1 MKMRAGQ
8 KTMVGQIDPAV
19 LAYTAGEDVQ
29 LDRAL
34 VEVDCIGTAAH
45 VTMLSEMPLPIPLF
59 SSVEKDA
66 VIAALVEVI
75 HKHRAGLFSITAADQ
90 DVHLA
95 VERSLTATL
104 GDLGKRVHTGRSR
117 NDQVAVDLRLFA
129 KEQLWGVLRD
139 AAGLARVLLDFAET
153 HKAVPMAGRTHLQP
167 AMPSSLGLWASAHA
181 ESLLDDLELLQEA
194 YRQNDRSPLGSA
206 AGYGVPLPIDRQRTS
221 ALLGFAR
228 PLHNVLY
235 ASMARGRCEHII
247 LMAAAQTMLSISR
260 LAEDMILF
268 LMPEFGYF
276 RLPPA
281 FCTGSSIMPQ
291 KQNPDVFELARAR
304 SADVLACAMRVAGIL
319 KGLPGGYQRDLQETK
334 APFMEGL
341 RLTRTTL
348 QVLQPVM
355 AALEVNEAALRAGF
369 VPGVFATDRALEL
382 VAEGVAFRD
391 AYDRV
396 KAEPDALEGRDPVA
410 AALSKTH
417 EGAPGGLDFA
427 ALRDRADRTIG
438 FVNAAQECYYAK
450 ISVLLGTNYPA
461 FGRNREQG

>member
-1 MKMRAGQ
+1 MSAGQ
-8 KTMVGQIDPAV
+8 KTLVGQIDPAV
-19 LAYTAGEDVQ
+19 LAYTAGEDVR

-45 VTMLSEMPLPIPLF
+45 VTMLQEMPLPRPLF
-59 SSVEKDA
+59 SAEEKTR

-75 HKHRAGLFSITAADQ
+75 RQNRAGTFVITEADQ

-95 VERSLTATL
+95 VERSLTEQL

-129 KEQLWGVLRD
+129 KQQLWSVMTETS
-139 AAGLARVLLDFAET
+139 ALARVLIDVAET
-153 HKAVPMAGRTHLQP
+153 HARVPMAGRTHLQP
-167 AMPSSLGLWASAHA
+167 AMPSSVGLWASAHA
-181 ESLLDDLELLQEA
+181 ESLLDDLELQREA

-206 AGYGVPLPIDRQRTS
+206 AGYGVPLPIDRART
-221 ALLGFAR
+221 ADLLGFAR
-228 PLHNVLY
+228 PIHNVLY
-235 ASMARGRCEHII
+235 ASMARGRCENVI
-247 LMAAAQTMLSISR
+247 LMALTQTMLSVSR
-260 LAEDMILF
+260 LAEDMVLF

-276 RLPPA
+276 RLPA
-281 FCTGSSIMPQ
+281 AYCTGSSIMPQ

-304 SADVLACAMRVAGIL
+304 SADVLACSMRVAGIL

-341 RLTRTTL
+341 RITRDTVR
-348 QVLQPVM
+348 VLQPVM
-355 AALEVNEAALRAGF
+355 SALMVNEEALRAGF

-382 VAEGVAFRD
+382 VAEGVPFRD

-396 KAEPDALEGRDPVA
+396 KAEPDALEGRDPLVA
-410 AALSKTH
+410 AMIKRH

-427 ALRDRADRTIG
+427 GLRVRADETID
-438 FVNAAQECYYAK
+438 FVKGQQDCYDAR
-450 ISVLLGTNYPA
+450 ISVLLGCDYP
-461 FGRNREQG
+461 GLDKQ

>member
-1 MKMRAGQ
+1 MHAGA
-8 KTMVGQIDPAV
+8 KTLVGQIDPSV

-45 VTMLSEMPLPIPLF
+45 VTMLQEMALSRPLF
-59 SSVEKDA
+59 STAEKVR
-66 VIAALVEVI
+66 VIAALIEVMRR
-75 HKHRAGLFSITAADQ
+75 HRAGSFGITAADQ

-95 VERSLTATL
+95 VERSLTEKL

-129 KEQLWGVLRD
+129 KQQLWSVMVET
-139 AAGLARVLLDFAET
+139 AELARVLVTFAAK
-153 HKAVPMAGRTHLQP
+153 HAKVPMAGRTHLQP
-167 AMPSSLGLWASAHA
+167 AMPSSVGLWASAHA

-206 AGYGVPLPIDRQRTS
+206 AGYGVPLPIDRSRTS
-221 ALLGFAR
+221 ELLGFAR
-228 PLHNVLY
+228 PIHNVLY
-235 ASMARGRCEHII
+235 ASMARGRCENVI
-247 LMAAAQTMLSISR
+247 LMALTQTMLSVSR

-281 FCTGSSIMPQ
+281 YCTGSSIMPQ

-304 SADVLACAMRVAGIL
+304 SADVLACSMRVAGIL

-341 RLTRTTL
+341 RITRDTV

-355 AALEVNEAALRAGF
+355 SALMVDESALRAGF

-382 VAEGVAFRD
+382 VAEGVPFRD

-396 KAEPDALEGRDPVA
+396 KAEPDALEGRDPLA
-410 AALSKTH
+410 AAMVKQH
-417 EGAPGGLDFA
+417 EGAPGGLDFEGLQLRA
-427 ALRDRADRTIG
+427 AHTID
-438 FVNAAQECYYAK
+438 FVKAQKECYHRK
-450 ISVLLGTNYPA
+450 ISVLLGVDYPSLENE
-461 FGRNREQG
+461 R